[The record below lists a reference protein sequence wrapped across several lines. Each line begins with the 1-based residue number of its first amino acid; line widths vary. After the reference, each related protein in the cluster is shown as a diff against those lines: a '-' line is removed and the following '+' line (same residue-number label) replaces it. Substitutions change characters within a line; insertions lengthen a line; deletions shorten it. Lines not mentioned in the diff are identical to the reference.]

1 MTASEAAAMATTE
14 ATVVA
19 AAEAKGNGR
28 STVAV
33 ATVIAWPVVVV
44 ARPISIAWC
53 GVNAWAGAVAAAVAI
68 AAKGEAQVAD
78 FGSICGQTHNQTTK
92 QTVVL

>member
-19 AAEAKGNGR
+19 TTEATVVATTEATVVAAAEAKDNGR

-33 ATVIAWPVVVV
+33 ATVIARPVVVI
-44 ARPISIAWC
+44 AGPISIAWC
-53 GVNAWAGAVAAAVAI
+53 GVNAWAGAVTLTVPI
-68 AAKGEAQVAD
+68 AYQP
-78 FGSICGQTHNQTTK
+78 N
-92 QTVVL
+92 LL

>member
-19 AAEAKGNGR
+19 TTEATVVAAAEAKDNGR

-33 ATVIAWPVVVV
+33 ATVIARPVVVI
-44 ARPISIAWC
+44 AGPISITWC
-53 GVNAWAGAVAAAVAI
+53 GVNAWAGAVTSTVPI
-68 AAKGEAQVAD
+68 AYQPY
-78 FGSICGQTHNQTTK
+78 
-92 QTVVL
+92 LL

>member
-33 ATVIAWPVVVV
+33 AAVIARPVVVI
-44 ARPISIAWC
+44 AGPIPIAWC
-53 GVNAWAGAVAAAVAI
+53 GVNAWAGAVTSTVPI
-68 AAKGEAQVAD
+68 AYQPNLLQVRR
-78 FGSICGQTHNQTTK
+78 TRN
-92 QTVVL
+92 